1 MLSCFFFLMIRR
13 PPRSTRTDTLFPYT
27 TLFRSLPLAERVAA
41 MRDPALKARLLAEEP
56 TNPDNPMYLLLRG
69 FENIYRMERE
79 PDYEPAPQKSVAAM
93 AKARGISPAEM
104 AYELLLEDEGLA
116 LLFVPFSNF
125 ADHNL
130 DAALEMMRDPNSV
143 VGLGDGGAHYG
154 LICDASYSTTMLV
167 HWTRDRK
174 GERLSLPWAIKA
186 LAADTA
192 DLVGLKDRG
201 RIAVGKK
208 ADINIID
215 HDGLRLHAPRVV
227 ANRKSTRLN
236 SST

>member
-1 MLSCFFFLMIRR
+1 MRISALSSDVCSSDL
-13 PPRSTRTDTLFPYT
+13 
-27 TLFRSLPLAERVAA
+27 
-41 MRDPALKARLLAEEP
+41 
-56 TNPDNPMYLLLRG
+56 
-69 FENIYRMERE
+69 
-79 PDYEPAPQKSVAAM
+79 YEPAPQKSVAAM

-174 GERLSLPWAIKA
+174 GERLSLLWAIKA
-186 LAADTA
+186 TAADT
-192 DLVGLKDRG
+192 DRKD
-201 RIAVGKK
+201 V
-208 ADINIID
+208 
-215 HDGLRLHAPRVV
+215 L
-227 ANRKSTRLN
+227 
-236 SST
+236 

>member
-1 MLSCFFFLMIRR
+1 MVGVVLMFFFLMIRR
-13 PPRSTRTDTLFPYT
+13 PPRSTRTDPLCPYT
-27 TLFRSLPLAERVAA
+27 TRFRSH
-41 MRDPALKARLLAEEP
+41 
-56 TNPDNPMYLLLRG
+56 
-69 FENIYRMERE
+69 
-79 PDYEPAPQKSVAAM
+79 S
-93 AKARGISPAEM
+93 
-104 AYELLLEDEGLA
+104 
-116 LLFVPFSNF
+116 
-125 ADHNL
+125 L

-192 DLVGLKDRG
+192 ALVGLKDRG

-208 ADINIID
+208 ADIKIID
-215 HDGLRLHAPRVV
+215 HDSLRLHSPRVV
-227 ANRKSTRLN
+227 ADPHGGGRRLVTADE
-236 SST
+236 SESAWCRER

>member
-1 MLSCFFFLMIRR
+1 
-13 PPRSTRTDTLFPYT
+13 
-27 TLFRSLPLAERVAA
+27 
-41 MRDPALKARLLAEEP
+41 
-56 TNPDNPMYLLLRG
+56 
-69 FENIYRMERE
+69 
-79 PDYEPAPQKSVAAM
+79 M

-192 DLVGLKDRG
+192 DLVGLKRSEEHTSELQSLM
-201 RIAVGKK
+201 RISYPVFC
-208 ADINIID
+208 
-215 HDGLRLHAPRVV
+215 
-227 ANRKSTRLN
+227 
-236 SST
+236 